1 MRIASIDLG
10 TNTLRILIANV
21 KENRLYPLFSQNAL
35 VRIGEGISKQKLLKV
50 SAVERTISA
59 LEGFKKKIDEFQV
72 QEVLFLATSALR
84 EAENRDVFLKKVKKI
99 GFSPQIINAKK
110 EAELTTKGALFLLK
124 EKYKLNNTNLFFDL
138 GGGSTEFVI
147 FDKGIKHILSIPQ
160 GVVKLTESFLL
171 HDSPAKKELD
181 KLRDFVGHTL
191 SESLKDFLSYP
202 IEEIVG
208 DAGTV
213 TTLSVI
219 ALKLKKYDEEKST
232 GFHLKK
238 KKIEELREK
247 MVRLTAKERL
257 HHFPILEKGRE
268 DVIVSGC
275 IFLEELLDLSKKDE
289 IISTDGG
296 LREGIIVERFSLP
309 WT

>member
-1 MRIASIDLG
+1 MKVASIDLG
-10 TNTLRILIANV
+10 TNTLRILIADV
-21 KENRLYPLFSQNAL
+21 KENKIYPLFSQNVL
-35 VRIGEGISKQKLLKV
+35 VRTGESISKQKLLKV
-50 SAVERTISA
+50 SAMERTISA

-72 QEVLFLATSALR
+72 REVSFLATSALR
-84 EAENRDVFLKKVKKI
+84 EAENRDVFLKKVKKM
-99 GFSPQIINAKK
+99 GFSPEIITGKK

-147 FDKGIKHILSIPQ
+147 FDRGIKHVLSIPQ

-171 HDSPAKKELD
+171 HDPPVKKELD
-181 KLRDFVGHTL
+181 KLRDFIGHTL

-202 IEEIVG
+202 IRDIIG

-213 TTLSVI
+213 TTLSAI
-219 ALKLKKYDEEKST
+219 ALKLEEYDWEKTT
-232 GFHLKK
+232 GFHLRKK
-238 KKIEELREK
+238 EIEKLREK

-275 IFLEELLDLSKKDE
+275 IFLEELLNLYRKDE